1 MKLIKKKVNKL
12 LLIFKTIKFKIYR
25 VLKIIKA
32 LEVLNNLKV
41 NKRPRIQV
49 KTMIIKVHSNN

>member
-25 VLKIIKA
+25 VVKIIKA
-32 LEVLNNLKV
+32 LEVLNNLIV
-41 NKRPRIQV
+41 NKRTHIQV
-49 KTMIIKVHSNN
+49 KTMIIKYH